1 MYQIIETF
9 IYRETGK
16 FVIYI
21 LLFKRV
27 DTLKMSSVEIII
39 INLEK

>member
-1 MYQIIETF
+1 MNQTIETF
-9 IYRETGK
+9 IFRETGK

-27 DTLKMSSVEIII
+27 DTSKMPSLEIII
-39 INLEK
+39 RNLEK